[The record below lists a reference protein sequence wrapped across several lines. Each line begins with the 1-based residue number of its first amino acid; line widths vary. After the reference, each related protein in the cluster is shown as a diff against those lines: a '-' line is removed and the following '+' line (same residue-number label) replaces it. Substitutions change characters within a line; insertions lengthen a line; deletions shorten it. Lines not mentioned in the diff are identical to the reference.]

1 MKEKKKER
9 KEKEERDPRER
20 KGKCLNQIRAG
31 IQNRAG
37 IRLVQFV
44 FLKNINIY
52 IKSPE
57 FLKNYKKDAALL

>member
-31 IQNRAG
+31 IQNSWDQTSA
-37 IRLVQFV
+37 IC
-44 FLKNINIY
+44 I
-52 IKSPE
+52 S
-57 FLKNYKKDAALL
+57 